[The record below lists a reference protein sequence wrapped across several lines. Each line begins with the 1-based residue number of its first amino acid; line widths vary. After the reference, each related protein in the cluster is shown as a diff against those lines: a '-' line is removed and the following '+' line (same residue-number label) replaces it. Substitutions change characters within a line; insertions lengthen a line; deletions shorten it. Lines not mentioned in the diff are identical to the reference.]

1 MYILSTSNI
10 YSKLRIL
17 GIVFVLPIKKKKK
30 SENPLWA
37 KYLLKNIQTRELKN

>member
-17 GIVFVLPIKKKKK
+17 GIVFILPIKKK